1 VRDEGPPP
9 AKPRQPG
16 RIRAVLLALAVHTAF
31 FGLIV
36 FGVSWQNRPAPPLE
50 VELWKDLPPVKAAK
64 STEPAPATEP
74 PAPEPAKP
82 EPPKPE
88 PPKPEPPKPP
98 PKPEPAKAEP
108 PRPDPAIAEKRER
121 EKKEQERRDRLE
133 REKKEKE
140 KLEKEKAEKQKAEEA
155 RKKREVEE
163 AEKKRKA
170 EEDKVR
176 VARAKAEAEAKAAA
190 EAVAATRQN
199 EMNLY
204 RGRIR
209 DKIRG
214 RANVP
219 DTVTG
224 KPEVEVRI
232 TLLPGGEVLDI
243 KLVKSSGN
251 RIYDEAILRAI
262 RSASPLPVPPANSE
276 LFPQFRDLIL
286 KIEHER

>member
-1 VRDEGPPP
+1 VRDEGPPSE
-9 AKPRQPG
+9 KPRQPG
-16 RIRAVLLALAVHTAF
+16 RIRAVLLALGVHAAF

-50 VELWKDLPPVKAAK
+50 AELWKDLPPVKAAK
-64 STEPAPATEP
+64 PAEPAPAPEP
-74 PAPEPAKP
+74 PAP

-88 PPKPEPPKPP
+88 PPKPAPPKPEP
-98 PKPEPAKAEP
+98 PKPEPAKVEP

-121 EKKEQERRDRLE
+121 EKKEQEKRDRLE
-133 REKKEKE
+133 REKKEK
-140 KLEKEKAEKQKAEEA
+140 LERQKAEETRQKA
-155 RKKREVEE
+155 QEAKKKRETEE
-163 AEKKRKA
+163 ADRKRKA
-170 EEDKVR
+170 EEEKVR
-176 VARAKAEAEAKAAA
+176 VAKAKADLEAKAAA
-190 EAVAATRQN
+190 EAVAAARQTEIN
-199 EMNLY
+199 QW

-224 KPEVEVRI
+224 KPEIEVRI

-243 KLVKSSGN
+243 RMEKSSGN
-251 RIYDEAILRAI
+251 KIYDDAILRAI

-276 LFPQFRDLIL
+276 LFPQFRDLRL

>member
-1 VRDEGPPP
+1 M
-9 AKPRQPG
+9 
-16 RIRAVLLALAVHTAF
+16 LLALAVHAAF

-50 VELWKDLPPVKAAK
+50 AELWRDLPPVQPAK
-64 STEPAPATEP
+64 FAQPA
-74 PAPEPAKP
+74 PAPEPEPPKP

-88 PPKPEPPKPP
+88 PPKPEPPKPVP
-98 PKPEPAKAEP
+98 PKPEPAKVEP

-121 EKKEQERRDRLE
+121 EKKEQEKRDRLE
-133 REKKEKE
+133 REKKEK
-140 KLEKEKAEKQKAEEA
+140 LEKQKAEETRQKA
-155 RKKREVEE
+155 EEAKKKREAEE
-163 AEKKRKA
+163 ADRKRKA
-170 EEDKVR
+170 EEEKAR
-176 VARAKAEAEAKAAA
+176 VAKARAEAEAKAAA
-190 EAVAATRQN
+190 EAVAAARQTEIN
-199 EMNLY
+199 QW

-224 KPEVEVRI
+224 KPEIEVRI

-243 KLVKSSGN
+243 RMEKSSGN
-251 RIYDEAILRAI
+251 KIYDDAILRAI

-276 LFPQFRDLIL
+276 LFPQFRDLRL

>member
-1 VRDEGPPP
+1 MRDEGPPP

-16 RIRAVLLALAVHTAF
+16 RIRAVLLALAVHAAF
-31 FGLIV
+31 FALIV

-50 VELWKDLPPVKAAK
+50 AELWKDLPPAKAAK
-64 STEPAPATEP
+64 SAEPAPEP
-74 PAPEPAKP
+74 PAPEPA
-82 EPPKPE
+82 PPKPE

-98 PKPEPAKAEP
+98 PKPEPVKAEP
-108 PRPDPAIAEKRER
+108 PKPDPAIAEKRER
-121 EKKEQERRDRLE
+121 EKKEQEKRDRLE
-133 REKKEKE
+133 REKKEK
-140 KLEKEKAEKQKAEEA
+140 LEKDRAEKQKA
-155 RKKREVEE
+155 EE

-170 EEDKVR
+170 EEEKAR
-176 VARAKAEAEAKAAA
+176 VAKARAEAEARAAA
-190 EAVAATRQN
+190 EAVAASRQN
-199 EMNLY
+199 EVNLY

>member
-1 VRDEGPPP
+1 MRDEGPPP

-16 RIRAVLLALAVHTAF
+16 RIRAVLLALAVHAAF

-50 VELWKDLPPVKAAK
+50 AELWKDLPPAKAAK
-64 STEPAPATEP
+64 SAEPAPEP
-74 PAPEPAKP
+74 PAPEPA
-82 EPPKPE
+82 PPKPE

-98 PKPEPAKAEP
+98 PKPEPVKAEP
-108 PRPDPAIAEKRER
+108 PKPDPAIAEKRER
-121 EKKEQERRDRLE
+121 EKKEQEKRDRLE
-133 REKKEKE
+133 REKKEK
-140 KLEKEKAEKQKAEEA
+140 LEKDRAEKQKA
-155 RKKREVEE
+155 EE

-170 EEDKVR
+170 EEEKAR
-176 VARAKAEAEAKAAA
+176 VAKARAEAEARAAA
-190 EAVAATRQN
+190 EAVAASRQN
-199 EMNLY
+199 EVNLY

>member
-1 VRDEGPPP
+1 VTDEGAPR

-16 RIRAVLLALAVHTAF
+16 RIRAVLLALAVHAAF

-36 FGVSWQNRPAPPLE
+36 FGVTWQNRPAPPLE
-50 VELWKDLPPVKAAK
+50 AELWKDLPPVKAAK
-64 STEPAPATEP
+64 SADPAPA
-74 PAPEPAKP
+74 PAPEPVKP

-88 PPKPEPPKPP
+88 PPKPEPPKPEP
-98 PKPEPAKAEP
+98 PKPRPEPAKAEP

-121 EKKEQERRDRLE
+121 EKKEKD
-133 REKKEKE
+133 KVEKE
-140 KLEKEKAEKQKAEEA
+140 KVEKQKAEED
-155 RKKREVEE
+155 
-163 AEKKRKA
+163 KA
-170 EEDKVR
+170 R
-176 VARAKAEAEAKAAA
+176 VARTKAEAEAKAAA
-190 EAVAATRQN
+190 EAVAASRQN
-199 EMNLY
+199 EVNLY

-251 RIYDEAILRAI
+251 RIYDEAILRAV

>member
-1 VRDEGPPP
+1 MRDEGPPP

-16 RIRAVLLALAVHTAF
+16 RIRAVLLALAVHGAF
-31 FGLIV
+31 FALIV
-36 FGVSWQNRPAPPLE
+36 FGVSWQNRPSPPLE
-50 VELWKDLPPVKAAK
+50 AELWKDLPPVKAAR
-64 STEPAPATEP
+64 T
-74 PAPEPAKP
+74 PEPVPAKEPSKP
-82 EPPKPE
+82 EPPPPE

-98 PKPEPAKAEP
+98 PKAEPAKVEP

-121 EKKEQERRDRLE
+121 EKKEQEKRERLE
-133 REKKEKE
+133 REKKEK
-140 KLEKEKAEKQKAEEA
+140 LEKQKAEEA
-155 RKKREVEE
+155 RQKADEAKKKREAEE
-163 AEKKRKA
+163 ADRKRKA
-170 EEDKVR
+170 DEEKAR
-176 VARAKAEAEAKAAA
+176 VAKARAEAEAKAAA
-190 EAVAATRQN
+190 EAVAASRQSEIN
-199 EMNLY
+199 QW

-224 KPEVEVRI
+224 RPEIEVRI

-243 KLVKSSGN
+243 RMEKSSGN
-251 RIYDEAILRAI
+251 RIYDDAILRAI

-276 LFPQFRDLIL
+276 LFPQFRDLRL

>member
-1 VRDEGPPP
+1 VRDEGPSP

-16 RIRAVLLALAVHTAF
+16 RIPAVLLALAVHAAF

-50 VELWKDLPPVKAAK
+50 AELWKDLPPVKAAK
-64 STEPAPATEP
+64 SAEPAPAPEP
-74 PAPEPAKP
+74 PAPEPA
-82 EPPKPE
+82 KPE

-108 PRPDPAIAEKRER
+108 PKPDPAIAEKRER
-121 EKKEQERRDRLE
+121 EKKEQEKRERLE

-140 KLEKEKAEKQKAEEA
+140 KLEKEKAEKQKAEEV
-155 RKKREVEE
+155 RKKREADE
-163 AEKKRKA
+163 AERKRKA
-170 EEDKVR
+170 EEDKAR
-176 VARAKAEAEAKAAA
+176 VAKAKAEAEAKAAA

-199 EMNLY
+199 EVNLY

-262 RSASPLPVPPANSE
+262 RSASPLPVPPAHSE

>member
-16 RIRAVLLALAVHTAF
+16 RIRAVLLALAVHAAF

-50 VELWKDLPPVKAAK
+50 AELWKDLPPVKAAK
-64 STEPAPATEP
+64 SAEPAPAPPTPEP
-74 PAPEPAKP
+74 AKPEPAKP

-88 PPKPEPPKPP
+88 PPKQP
-98 PKPEPAKAEP
+98 PKPEPVKAEP
-108 PRPDPAIAEKRER
+108 PKPDPAIAEKRER
-121 EKKEQERRDRLE
+121 EKKEQEKRDRLE

-140 KLEKEKAEKQKAEEA
+140 RLEKDKAEKQKSEEA
-155 RKKREVEE
+155 RKKRESEE

-170 EEDKVR
+170 EEDKAR
-176 VARAKAEAEAKAAA
+176 VAKARAEADAKAAA
-190 EAVAATRQN
+190 EAVAASRQN
-199 EMNLY
+199 EVNLY

-262 RSASPLPVPPANSE
+262 RTTRRNRPIP
-276 LFPQFRDLIL
+276 
-286 KIEHER
+286 